1 MQVKFSGKIQDG
13 STPLAWERQG
23 LRSIC
28 KAFLYKKYKKCGTC
42 ASVFGK
48 MCNFVRLFKR
58 KVKVKGFIKYKGK
71 SKKEKWA
78 RINLRGTKSECQS
91 EHLKSA
97 IYSMDIQR
105 LLRPNIRR
113 LQPYACA
120 RDEFKGEA
128 SVFLDANENP
138 YNAPYNRYPDPLQ
151 TRLKERI
158 AEVKGVPAANIFL
171 GNGSDEPIDL
181 LYRAFCEPGTDNVA
195 AIEPTYGMYRVCA
208 DVNDVE
214 YRPVLLGE
222 GFALSA
228 DALLAAAD
236 GHTKLAWLCSPN
248 NPTGNSLDPAEVE
261 RVLRRFPGITVVDEA
276 YIDFAVGAGFLP
288 RLAEFP
294 RLVVLQTFSKAWGGA
309 AIRLGMAF
317 ASEEI
322 VQVLN
327 KIKYPYN
334 VNLLTQRQALR
345 MLEQP
350 GRTRQWVDALLEER
364 ARLLAALAAVP
375 CIRRVHP
382 TDANFVLVQVADADA
397 VYRYL
402 TGQGIIVRNRNRVS
416 LCQGGLRITVG
427 TPEEDDALLAAL
439 RAW

>member
-1 MQVKFSGKIQDG
+1 MKLRLFLIAPLLMALCCSLTGCRQKETQNELYSRLHTGVVVVLNRYYYQIGLPGGGKLYFSG
-13 STPLAWERQG
+13 
-23 LRSIC
+23 
-28 KAFLYKKYKKCGTC
+28 
-42 ASVFGK
+42 
-48 MCNFVRLFKR
+48 
-58 KVKVKGFIKYKGK
+58 
-71 SKKEKWA
+71 
-78 RINLRGTKSECQS
+78 
-91 EHLKSA
+91 
-97 IYSMDIQR
+97 
-105 LLRPNIRR
+105 
-113 LQPYACA
+113 
-120 RDEFKGEA
+120 
-128 SVFLDANENP
+128 LDA
-138 YNAPYNRYPDPLQ
+138 D
-151 TRLKERI
+151 
-158 AEVKGVPAANIFL
+158 
-171 GNGSDEPIDL
+171 GNLVGL
-181 LYRAFCEPGTDNVA
+181 TD
-195 AIEPTYGMYRVCA
+195 
-208 DVNDVE
+208 
-214 YRPVLLGE
+214 
-222 GFALSA
+222 
-228 DALLAAAD
+228 
-236 GHTKLAWLCSPN
+236 
-248 NPTGNSLDPAEVE
+248 DPAEVE

-276 YIDFAVGAGFLP
+276 YIDFAAGEGFLP

-350 GRTRQWVDALLEER
+350 GRTRQWVDALLAER

-397 VYRYL
+397 VYRHL